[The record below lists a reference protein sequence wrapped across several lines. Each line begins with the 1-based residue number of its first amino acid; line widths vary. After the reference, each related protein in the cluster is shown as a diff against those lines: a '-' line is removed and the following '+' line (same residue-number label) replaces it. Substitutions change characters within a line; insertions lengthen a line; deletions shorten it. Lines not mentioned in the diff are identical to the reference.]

1 MMNKGLE
8 IIEARWLFD
17 VGIDRIDVL
26 VHPKSIVH
34 SMVAYRDGSVVAQL
48 GIPDMRIPIAYAL
61 SFPERLRG
69 PEAALNLIQAGPLEF
84 FEPDPERFPCLKLA
98 RDAGRSG
105 GTLPA
110 VLNGANEVAVEA
122 FLQERI
128 RFRDLPVVI
137 LKVLDRHL
145 PVASPDLDQILQAD
159 RWARREADYFVE
171 RIAENV

>member
-1 MMNKGLE
+1 M
-8 IIEARWLFD
+8 AR
-17 VGIDRIDVL
+17 
-26 VHPKSIVH
+26 K
-34 SMVAYRDGSVVAQL
+34 
-48 GIPDMRIPIAYAL
+48 
-61 SFPERLRG
+61 RL
-69 PEAALNLIQAGPLEF
+69 
-84 FEPDPERFPCLKLA
+84 LKLA

-137 LKVLDRHL
+137 SKVLDRHL